1 MKSPLILMYIK
12 RQTFIAP
19 TSYARFLQPEGR
31 SVALQCTFRS
41 KNVQRSTL
49 LSATP
54 LTLGIAHASMA
65 LLSLNRGV
73 QRIRVLDQQL
83 QVPYQ
88 PRCPRTS

>member
-41 KNVQRSTL
+41 KNVQCSTF
-49 LSATP
+49 
-54 LTLGIAHASMA
+54 
-65 LLSLNRGV
+65 NV
-73 QRIRVLDQQL
+73 QRIRALDQQL